1 MDVLEQYLS
10 GGKAAAPSTPKPSTP
25 GRSVVTD
32 QLLDSLKKVESDK
45 DPFAL
50 NKQSKAM
57 GAYQFMPET
66 VQMLHKQGIEFNP
79 FNEKQ
84 AREAA
89 RTYLG
94 QLVDRNGGD
103 VDKALAQY
111 GGFITKNPAEYVG
124 KVKQGAVQTAAP
136 AAQTTQPVSSDPLE
150 NYFSGKAPAAA
161 PAQPPAQPPI
171 QPPAQP
177 GQTVAAPAAPT
188 AAAPSAPGQALPS
201 RIADIASQT
210 FNRYQDV
217 KRNLGERVAGAID
230 TAYGGIVPAAYGA
243 FVQAGVRPYKT
254 PQEAEAIGQAAAASI
269 DKPLGKAMGI
279 TGSEAYQKPLGGITE
294 PIAQQV
300 NKMFNVLGMTP
311 EQISEKTGIPPQDI
325 RNMVVI
331 GSAAIPQALKE
342 AAPVVSQVT
351 KPIREAAKEL
361 EVVRPGQLTK
371 EQMQAQFEAAQGK
384 VPAGSVG
391 AAAAQ
396 NNPYFGKITG
406 EETVRGQFPQVKL
419 SKTPTDVRMNEQMI
433 RSQIA
438 QEIMPGAGVRP
449 GVVTGNENLLRNEYT
464 KAKLDTDEGRL
475 FKQQIANEQA
485 ALSKYAE
492 ERVNATG
499 ASRSLINDEQ
509 RGGRINDVIYGA
521 NADDVLPGSI
531 MGYLNQAKKQVYDS
545 AFQKVGNNQIKTSHV
560 DELLKNPQWAAG
572 LKIKGVEGVQSA
584 AKDYLNLAKTVG
596 FEDINGVMHPPGSVA
611 AYDAVR
617 KAINA
622 DWTPQNAN
630 AIRRVNQAIDKDIA
644 AVADPALYKLGDR
657 IHEAEKTLLG
667 SKGIK
672 TLFGEVDKNGVLTS
686 STPLEKIPSKLNNL
700 PKDQWRH
707 IRDTLNDL
715 ANGRVRGAPEGMP
728 PVPPELMQSAKA
740 AVAEIDGALAR
751 EVQKAGGSKMGEWN
765 QNSANNVMNSVVGQK
780 ILETFPPNEI
790 QKFHTLNYA
799 GHLMPGIHGYEGAAL
814 QARRVGLIERSL
826 PGIGAAA
833 GGAVGGFLGEVPG
846 AAVGTFLGREAG
858 ARRQAKQEAKAAEKA
873 AQQAEKEMQEA
884 AKLGK
889 QTGQNKASDLLNKK

>member
-10 GGKAAAPSTPKPSTP
+10 GGKTAAPSTPKPSTP
-25 GRSVVTD
+25 GRSVITD

-66 VQMLHKQGIEFNP
+66 VQMLHKQGMEFNP

-124 KVKQGAVQTAAP
+124 KVKQGAVQP
-136 AAQTTQPVSSDPLE
+136 AAAQTTQTTQPVSSDPLE
-150 NYFSGKAPAAA
+150 NYFSGKAPA
-161 PAQPPAQPPI
+161 QPPAQPPG
-171 QPPAQP
+171 QPQTQVGGGRGSYAGYNPQEAVQGVTGQP
-177 GQTVAAPAAPT
+177 
-188 AAAPSAPGQALPS
+188 SK
-201 RIADIASQT
+201 IADIASQT

-230 TAYGGIVPAAYGA
+230 TAYGGIVPTAYGA
-243 FVQAGVRPYKT
+243 VMQAMARPGTT
-254 PQEAEAIGQAAAASI
+254 PQRAEEIGQAAAASI
-269 DKPLGKAMGI
+269 DKLLGKAMGI

-361 EVVRPGQLTK
+361 EIVRPGQLTK

-419 SKTPTDVRMNEQMI
+419 SKTPNDVPMNEQML

-499 ASRSLINDEQ
+499 ASKTLINDEQ
-509 RGGRINDVIYGA
+509 RGQSINNVFHGIDPEDMSGA
-521 NADDVLPGSI
+521 SI
-531 MGYLNQAKKQVYDS
+531 TGYLNQAKRQIYDS
-545 AFQKVGNNQIKTSHV
+545 AFNKVGNNQIKTTHIDRFV
-560 DELLKNPQWAAG
+560 NDPLEITTFKAAG
-572 LKIKGVEGVQSA
+572 QKQLLESA
-584 AKDYLNLAKTVG
+584 KEFIDLARTTG
-596 FEDINGVMHPPGSVA
+596 FKMPDGTFLPPGSVS
-611 AYDAVR
+611 AYDHVKKIFNSPKIWNR
-617 KAINA
+617 DRSSLIRDING
-622 DWTPQNAN
+622 
-630 AIRRVNQAIDKDIA
+630 AIDQDIA
-644 AVADPALYKLGDR
+644 AVADPALYKLGDN
-657 IHEAEKTLLG
+657 IHKLEKNLFK
-667 SKGIK
+667 SKGIDK
-672 TLFGEVDKNGVLTS
+672 VFGEVDQNGVVTS
-686 STPLEKIPSKLNNL
+686 ATALEKIPSKLNNM

-707 IRDTLNDL
+707 IRDTLNEL

-728 PVPPELMQSAKA
+728 PVPFELMQSAKA
-740 AVAEIDGALAR
+740 SVAEIDGALAR
-751 EVQKAGGSKMGEWN
+751 EVQKAGAAKMGEWN

-780 ILETFPPNEI
+780 ILETFPPEEI
-790 QKFHTLNYA
+790 RKFHTLNYA
-799 GHLMPGIHGYEGAAL
+799 GHLMPGIHSYEGAAL
-814 QARRVGLIERSL
+814 QGRRVGIIERNL
-826 PGIGAAA
+826 PGLGAAA

>member
-10 GGKAAAPSTPKPSTP
+10 GGKTAAPSTS

-66 VQMLHKQGIEFNP
+66 VQMLHKQGMEFNP

-103 VDKALAQY
+103 IDKALAQY

-124 KVKQGAVQTAAP
+124 KVKQGAIQPAAQP
-136 AAQTTQPVSSDPLE
+136 AAAQTTQPVSSDPLE
-150 NYFSGKAPAAA
+150 NYFSGKAPV
-161 PAQPPAQPPI
+161 QPPVQS
-171 QPPAQP
+171 PAQP
-177 GQTVAAPAAPT
+177 GQTVAAPAAPA
-188 AAAPSAPGQALPS
+188 AAAPAIPGQAPPS

-217 KRNLGERVAGAID
+217 KRNLGERAAGAID
-230 TAYGGIVPAAYGA
+230 TAYGAIVPTAYGA
-243 FVQAGVRPYKT
+243 VMQAMARPGTT
-254 PQEAEAIGQAAAASI
+254 PQRAEEIGQAAAASI

-331 GSAAIPQALKE
+331 GSAAIPQALRE
-342 AAPVVSQVT
+342 AAPVVSQVA

-361 EVVRPGQLTK
+361 EIVRPGQLTK

-419 SKTPTDVRMNEQMI
+419 SKTPNDVPMNEQML

-492 ERVNATG
+492 DRVNATG

-521 NADDVLPGSI
+521 NADDILPGSI

-560 DELLKNPQWAAG
+560 DDLLKNPQWAAG

-751 EVQKAGGSKMGEWN
+751 EVQKAGGAKMGEWN

-833 GGAVGGFLGEVPG
+833 GGAVGGFFGEVPG
-846 AAVGTFLGREAG
+846 AAAGTFLGREAG
-858 ARRQAKQEAKAAEKA
+858 ARRQAKQEAKAEEKA

-889 QTGQNKASDLLNKK
+889 QTGQNKASDMLNKK

>member
-10 GGKAAAPSTPKPSTP
+10 SGKAAAPSTPKPSTP

-66 VQMLHKQGIEFNP
+66 VQMLHKQGMEFNP

-124 KVKQGAVQTAAP
+124 KVKQGAVQPA
-136 AAQTTQPVSSDPLE
+136 AAQTTQTAQPVSSDPLE
-150 NYFSGKAPAAA
+150 NYFSGKAPVA
-161 PAQPPAQPPI
+161 AQPPA

-177 GQTVAAPAAPT
+177 GQTVAAPAAPA
-188 AAAPSAPGQALPS
+188 AAAPAAPGQALPS
-201 RIADIASQT
+201 KIADIASQT

-254 PQEAEAIGQAAAASI
+254 PQEAEAIGQVAAASI

-300 NKMFNVLGMTP
+300 NKMFNFFGMTP

-331 GSAAIPQALKE
+331 GSAAIPQALRE

-351 KPIREAAKEL
+351 RPIREAAKEL
-361 EVVRPGQLTK
+361 EIVRPGQLTK

-419 SKTPTDVRMNEQMI
+419 SKTPTDVPMNEQML

-438 QEIMPGAGVRP
+438 QEIMPGGGVRP

-464 KAKLDTDEGRL
+464 KAKLDTPEGQL
-475 FKQQIANEQA
+475 FKQQIANEQT
-485 ALSKYAE
+485 ALSRYAE

-509 RGGRINDVIYGA
+509 RGQSINDVIHGISPDGA
-521 NADDVLPGSI
+521 APSSL
-531 MGYLNQAKKQVYDS
+531 MGYFKDSKKQIYDS
-545 AFQKVGNNQIKTSHV
+545 AFQRVGNNQIKTTNS
-560 DELLKNPQWAAG
+560 DSFFNNPQQLATAE
-572 LKIKGVEGVQSA
+572 KEGTLNFLNG
-584 AKDYLNLAKTVG
+584 AKKEIELAKTIG
-596 FEDINGVMHPPGSVA
+596 YELPDGKIAPAGSVA
-611 AYDAVR
+611 ALDAVR
-617 KAINA
+617 KSNNAAWTPEKANTIRKINA
-622 DWTPQNAN
+622 
-630 AIRRVNQAIDKDIA
+630 AIDKDIA
-644 AVADPALYKLGDR
+644 AVADPSLYKLGDK
-657 IHEAEKTLLG
+657 IHKLEKEIFE
-667 SKGIK
+667 SRGIDK
-672 TLFGEVDKNGVLTS
+672 IFGEVDKNDVVTS
-686 STPLEKIPSKLNNL
+686 ATALEKIPSKLNNM

-707 IRDTLNDL
+707 IRDTLNEL
-715 ANGRVRGAPEGMP
+715 ANGRIRNAPEGMP

-814 QARRVGLIERSL
+814 QARRVGIIERNL
-826 PGIGAAA
+826 PGIGAAT
-833 GGAVGGFLGEVPG
+833 GGALGTFVGEAPG
-846 AAVGTFLGREAG
+846 AAAGAFVGRELG
-858 ARRQAKQEAKAAEKA
+858 MRRQAKQETAAANKAAEKA
-873 AQQAEKEMQEA
+873 QKEMQDA

>member
-10 GGKAAAPSTPKPSTP
+10 SGKAAAAPPPNPIVNNPGNLRPIGASTGFQKFATPEEGISAADKNLKAYGDKGINTLRGVISRYAPPSENDTNAYIDTVAKRIGLDP
-25 GRSVVTD
+25 D
-32 QLLDSLKKVESDK
+32 QKIDLSDPVQRHVISGAMFTVEK
-45 DPFAL
+45 G
-50 NKQSKAM
+50 SKNLFKT
-57 GAYQFMPET
+57 GQQP
-66 VQMLHKQGIEFNP
+66 
-79 FNEKQ
+79 
-84 AREAA
+84 AA
-89 RTYLG
+89 AT
-94 QLVDRNGGD
+94 
-103 VDKALAQY
+103 
-111 GGFITKNPAEYVG
+111 T
-124 KVKQGAVQTAAP
+124 QTA
-136 AAQTTQPVSSDPLE
+136 QPVSSDPLE
-150 NYFSGKAPAAA
+150 NYLSGKAPVAA
-161 PAQPPAQPPI
+161 PAQPPAQPV
-171 QPPAQP
+171 
-177 GQTVAAPAAPT
+177 QTVAAPAAPA
-188 AAAPSAPGQALPS
+188 AAAPAIPGQAPPS

-217 KRNLGERVAGAID
+217 KRNLGERAAGAID
-230 TAYGGIVPAAYGA
+230 TAYGAIVPTAYGA
-243 FVQAGVRPYKT
+243 VMQAMARPGTT
-254 PQEAEAIGQAAAASI
+254 PQRAEEIGQAAAASI

-311 EQISEKTGIPPQDI
+311 EQISEKTGIAPQDI

-331 GSAAIPQALKE
+331 GSAAIPQALRE
-342 AAPVVSQVT
+342 AAPVASQVV

-361 EVVRPGQLTK
+361 EIVRPGQLTK

-419 SKTPTDVRMNEQMI
+419 SKTPTDVPMNEQMI

-521 NADDVLPGSI
+521 NADDISPGSI

-545 AFQKVGNNQIKTSHV
+545 AFKKVGNNQIKTSHV
-560 DELLKNPQWAAG
+560 DDLLKNPQWAAG

-596 FEDINGVMHPPGSVA
+596 FEDMNGVMHPPGSVA

-751 EVQKAGGSKMGEWN
+751 EVQMAGGSKMGEWN
-765 QNSANNVMNSVVGQK
+765 QNSTNNVMNSVVGQK

-873 AQQAEKEMQEA
+873 AQQSEKEMQEA

-889 QTGQNKASDLLNKK
+889 QTGQNKASDMLNKK

>member
-10 GGKAAAPSTPKPSTP
+10 GGKAAAPSTPKPSTS

-66 VQMLHKQGIEFNP
+66 VQMLHKQGMEFNP

-94 QLVDRNGGD
+94 QLVDRNNGD

-124 KVKQGAVQTAAP
+124 KVKQGAVQPA
-136 AAQTTQPVSSDPLE
+136 AAQTTQTAQPVSSDPLE
-150 NYFSGKAPAAA
+150 NYFSGKAPVA
-161 PAQPPAQPPI
+161 AQPPA

-177 GQTVAAPAAPT
+177 GQTVAAPAAPA
-188 AAAPSAPGQALPS
+188 AAAPAIPGQAPPS

-217 KRNLGERVAGAID
+217 KRNLGERAAGAID
-230 TAYGGIVPAAYGA
+230 TAYGAIVPTAYGA
-243 FVQAGVRPYKT
+243 VMQAMARPGTT
-254 PQEAEAIGQAAAASI
+254 PQRAEEIGQAAAASI

-311 EQISEKTGIPPQDI
+311 EQISEKTGIAPQDI

-331 GSAAIPQALKE
+331 GSAAIPQALRE
-342 AAPVVSQVT
+342 AAPVVSQVA

-361 EVVRPGQLTK
+361 EIVRPGQLTK

-419 SKTPTDVRMNEQMI
+419 SKTPTDVPMNEQMI

-509 RGGRINDVIYGA
+509 RGGRINNVFHGIDPEDVSGA
-521 NADDVLPGSI
+521 SI
-531 MGYLNQAKKQVYDS
+531 TGYLNQAKKQVYDS
-545 AFQKVGNNQIKTSHV
+545 AFQKVGNNQIRTSHV

-644 AVADPALYKLGDR
+644 SVADPALYKLGDR

-672 TLFGEVDKNGVLTS
+672 SLFGEVDKNGVLTS

-751 EVQKAGGSKMGEWN
+751 EVQKAGAAKMGEWN

-780 ILETFPPNEI
+780 ILETFPPEEI
-790 QKFHTLNYA
+790 RKFHTLNYA

-814 QARRVGLIERSL
+814 QGRRVGIIERNL
-826 PGIGAAA
+826 PGLGATV
-833 GGAVGGFLGEVPG
+833 GGAVGGFFGEVPG
-846 AAVGTFLGREAG
+846 AAAGTFLGREAG

>member
-10 GGKAAAPSTPKPSTP
+10 GGKTAAPSTPKPSTS

-66 VQMLHKQGIEFNP
+66 VQMLHKQGMEFNP

-94 QLVDRNGGD
+94 QLVDRNNGD

-124 KVKQGAVQTAAP
+124 KVKQGAVQP
-136 AAQTTQPVSSDPLE
+136 AAQTTQTAQPVSSDPLE
-150 NYFSGKAPAAA
+150 NYFSGKAPVA
-161 PAQPPAQPPI
+161 AQPPA

-177 GQTVAAPAAPT
+177 GQTVAAPAAPA
-188 AAAPSAPGQALPS
+188 AAAPAAPAIPGQAPPS

-217 KRNLGERVAGAID
+217 KRSLGERAAGAID
-230 TAYGGIVPAAYGA
+230 TAYGAIVPTAYGA
-243 FVQAGVRPYKT
+243 VMQAMARPGTT
-254 PQEAEAIGQAAAASI
+254 PQRAEEIGQAAAASI

-311 EQISEKTGIPPQDI
+311 EQISEKTGIAPQDI

-331 GSAAIPQALKE
+331 GSAAIPQALRE
-342 AAPVVSQVT
+342 AAPVVSQVA

-361 EVVRPGQLTK
+361 EIVRPGQLTK

-419 SKTPTDVRMNEQMI
+419 SKTPNDVPMNEQML

-492 ERVNATG
+492 DRVNATG

-521 NADDVLPGSI
+521 NADDILPGSI

-560 DELLKNPQWAAG
+560 DDLLKNPQWAAG

-751 EVQKAGGSKMGEWN
+751 EVQKAGGAKMGEWN

>member
-10 GGKAAAPSTPKPSTP
+10 SGKAAAPSTPKPSTP

-45 DPFAL
+45 DPYAL

-66 VQMLHKQGIEFNP
+66 VQMLHKQGMEFNP

-94 QLVDRNGGD
+94 QLVDRNNGD

-124 KVKQGAVQTAAP
+124 KVKQGAAQP
-136 AAQTTQPVSSDPLE
+136 AAQTTQTAQPVSSDPLE
-150 NYFSGKAPAAA
+150 NYFSGKAPSQP
-161 PAQPPAQPPI
+161 PAQPPAQPV
-171 QPPAQP
+171 QP
-177 GQTVAAPAAPT
+177 VAAPAAPA
-188 AAAPSAPGQALPS
+188 AAAPAIPGQAPPS

-217 KRNLGERVAGAID
+217 KRNLGERAAGAID
-230 TAYGGIVPAAYGA
+230 TAYGAIVPTAYGA
-243 FVQAGVRPYKT
+243 VMQAMARPGTT
-254 PQEAEAIGQAAAASI
+254 PQRAEEIGQAAAASI

-311 EQISEKTGIPPQDI
+311 EQISEKTGIAPQDI

-331 GSAAIPQALKE
+331 GSAAIPQALRE
-342 AAPVVSQVT
+342 AAPVVSQVA

-361 EVVRPGQLTK
+361 EIVRPGQLTK

-419 SKTPTDVRMNEQMI
+419 SKTPNDVPMNEQML

-521 NADDVLPGSI
+521 NADDILPGSI

-560 DELLKNPQWAAG
+560 DDLLKNPQWAAG

>member
-1 MDVLEQYLS
+1 
-10 GGKAAAPSTPKPSTP
+10 
-25 GRSVVTD
+25 
-32 QLLDSLKKVESDK
+32 
-45 DPFAL
+45 
-50 NKQSKAM
+50 
-57 GAYQFMPET
+57 
-66 VQMLHKQGIEFNP
+66 
-79 FNEKQ
+79 
-84 AREAA
+84 
-89 RTYLG
+89 
-94 QLVDRNGGD
+94 
-103 VDKALAQY
+103 
-111 GGFITKNPAEYVG
+111 
-124 KVKQGAVQTAAP
+124 
-136 AAQTTQPVSSDPLE
+136 
-150 NYFSGKAPAAA
+150 
-161 PAQPPAQPPI
+161 
-171 QPPAQP
+171 
-177 GQTVAAPAAPT
+177 
-188 AAAPSAPGQALPS
+188 
-201 RIADIASQT
+201 
-210 FNRYQDV
+210 
-217 KRNLGERVAGAID
+217 
-230 TAYGGIVPAAYGA
+230 
-243 FVQAGVRPYKT
+243 
-254 PQEAEAIGQAAAASI
+254 
-269 DKPLGKAMGI
+269 
-279 TGSEAYQKPLGGITE
+279 
-294 PIAQQV
+294 
-300 NKMFNVLGMTP
+300 MTP

-361 EVVRPGQLTK
+361 EIVRPGQLTK

-419 SKTPTDVRMNEQMI
+419 SKTPNDVPMNEQML

-499 ASRSLINDEQ
+499 ASKTLINDEQ
-509 RGGRINDVIYGA
+509 RGQSINNVFHGIDPEDMSGA
-521 NADDVLPGSI
+521 SI
-531 MGYLNQAKKQVYDS
+531 TGYLNQAKRQIYDS
-545 AFQKVGNNQIKTSHV
+545 AFNKVGNNQIKTTHIDRFV
-560 DELLKNPQWAAG
+560 NDPLEITTFKAAG
-572 LKIKGVEGVQSA
+572 QKQLLESA
-584 AKDYLNLAKTVG
+584 KEFIDLARTTG
-596 FEDINGVMHPPGSVA
+596 FKMPDGTFLPPGSVS
-611 AYDAVR
+611 AYDHVKKIFNSPKIWNR
-617 KAINA
+617 DRSSLIRDING
-622 DWTPQNAN
+622 
-630 AIRRVNQAIDKDIA
+630 AIDQDIA
-644 AVADPALYKLGDR
+644 AVADPALYKLGDN
-657 IHEAEKTLLG
+657 IHKLEKNLFK
-667 SKGIK
+667 SKGIDK
-672 TLFGEVDKNGVLTS
+672 VFGEVDQNGVVTS
-686 STPLEKIPSKLNNL
+686 ATALEKIPSKLNNM

-707 IRDTLNDL
+707 IRDTLNEL

-728 PVPPELMQSAKA
+728 PVPFELMQSAKA
-740 AVAEIDGALAR
+740 SVAEIDGALAR
-751 EVQKAGGSKMGEWN
+751 EVQKAGAAKMGEWN

-780 ILETFPPNEI
+780 ILETFPPEEI
-790 QKFHTLNYA
+790 RKFHTLNYA
-799 GHLMPGIHGYEGAAL
+799 GHLMPGIHSYEGAAL
-814 QARRVGLIERSL
+814 QGRRVGIIERNL
-826 PGIGAAA
+826 PGLGAAA

>member
-10 GGKAAAPSTPKPSTP
+10 GGKAAAPSTP

-124 KVKQGAVQTAAP
+124 KVKQGAVQP
-136 AAQTTQPVSSDPLE
+136 AATTTQTAQPVSSDPLE
-150 NYFSGKAPAAA
+150 NYFSGKAPVA
-161 PAQPPAQPPI
+161 AQPPAQPPG
-171 QPPAQP
+171 QPQTQVGGGRGSYAGYNPQEAVQGVTGQP
-177 GQTVAAPAAPT
+177 
-188 AAAPSAPGQALPS
+188 SK
-201 RIADIASQT
+201 IADIASQT

-230 TAYGGIVPAAYGA
+230 TAYGGIVPTAYGA
-243 FVQAGVRPYKT
+243 VMQAMARPSTT
-254 PQEAEAIGQAAAASI
+254 PQRAEEIGQAAAASI

-361 EVVRPGQLTK
+361 EVVRPSQLTK

-419 SKTPTDVRMNEQMI
+419 SKTPTDVPMNEQMI

-521 NADDVLPGSI
+521 NADDISPGSI

-545 AFQKVGNNQIKTSHV
+545 AFQKVGNNQIRTTHV
-560 DELLKNPQWAAG
+560 DDLLKNPQWAAG

-596 FEDINGVMHPPGSVA
+596 FEDMNGVMHPPGSVA

-672 TLFGEVDKNGVLTS
+672 SLFGEVDKNGVLTS

-751 EVQKAGGSKMGEWN
+751 EVQKAGASKMGEWN

-780 ILETFPPNEI
+780 ILETFPPEEI
-790 QKFHTLNYA
+790 RKFHTLNYA

-814 QARRVGLIERSL
+814 QGRRVGIIERNL
-826 PGIGAAA
+826 PGIGATV
-833 GGAVGGFLGEVPG
+833 GGAVGGFFGEVPG
-846 AAVGTFLGREAG
+846 AAAGTFLGREAG

>member
-1 MDVLEQYLS
+1 MDVLEQYLG
-10 GGKAAAPSTPKPSTP
+10 GGKPAAPSTP

-66 VQMLHKQGIEFNP
+66 VQMLHKQGMEFNP

-94 QLVDRNGGD
+94 QLVDRNGGN

-124 KVKQGAVQTAAP
+124 KVKQGAAQTAAP

-150 NYFSGKAPAAA
+150 NFFAGKVPAA
-161 PAQPPAQPPI
+161 AQPPAQPPI

-177 GQTVAAPAAPT
+177 VQTVAQPAPAAAQTP
-188 AAAPSAPGQALPS
+188 AIPGQAPPS

-230 TAYGGIVPAAYGA
+230 TAYGAIVPTAYGA
-243 FVQAGVRPYKT
+243 GVQALARTANT
-254 PQEAEAIGQAAAASI
+254 PQRAEEIGQAAAASI

-279 TGSEAYQKPLGGITE
+279 TGREAYQKPLGGITE

-311 EQISEKTGIPPQDI
+311 EQISEKTGIAPQDI

-331 GSAAIPQALKE
+331 GSAAIPQALRE

-351 KPIREAAKEL
+351 RPIREAAKEL
-361 EVVRPGQLTK
+361 EIVRPGQLTK

-419 SKTPTDVRMNEQMI
+419 SKTPTDAPLSEQMI
-433 RSQIA
+433 RSQLI
-438 QEIMPGAGVRP
+438 QEIMPGEGVRP

-464 KAKLDTDEGRL
+464 KAKLDTPEGRV
-475 FKQQIANEQA
+475 FKEKIANEQA
-485 ALSKYAE
+485 ALSRYAE

-509 RGGRINDVIYGA
+509 RGQSINDVIHGVSP
-521 NADDVLPGSI
+521 DDAAPSSL
-531 MGYLNQAKKQVYDS
+531 MGYFKNSKKQIYDS
-545 AFQKVGNNQIKTSHV
+545 AFQRVGNNQIKTANS
-560 DELLKNPQWAAG
+560 DSFFSNPQQLATAE
-572 LKIKGVEGVQSA
+572 KEGTLSFLNG
-584 AKDYLNLAKTVG
+584 AKKEIELAKTVG
-596 FEDINGVMHPPGSVA
+596 YELPDGKIAPAGSVA
-611 AYDAVR
+611 ALDAVR
-617 KAINA
+617 KSNNAAWTPEKANTIRKINA
-622 DWTPQNAN
+622 
-630 AIRRVNQAIDKDIA
+630 AIDKDIA
-644 AVADPALYKLGDR
+644 AVADPSLYKLGDK
-657 IHEAEKTLLG
+657 IHKLEKEIFE
-667 SKGIK
+667 SRGIDK
-672 TLFGEVDKNGVLTS
+672 VFGEVDKNGVITS
-686 STPLEKIPSKLNNL
+686 ATALEKIPSKLNNM

-707 IRDTLNDL
+707 IRDTLNEL
-715 ANGRVRGAPEGMP
+715 ASGRIRNAPEGMP
-728 PVPPELMQSAKA
+728 PIPPELMQSAKA

-751 EVQKAGGSKMGEWN
+751 EIQKAGAAKVGEWN
-765 QNSANNVMNSVVGQK
+765 QNSTNNVMNSVVGQK
-780 ILETFPPNEI
+780 ILETFPPGEI

-799 GHLMPGIHGYEGAAL
+799 GQLMPGIHGYEGAAL
-814 QARRVGLIERSL
+814 QARRVNIIERNL

-833 GGAVGGFLGEVPG
+833 GGAIGGFVGDAPG
-846 AAVGTFLGREAG
+846 AAGGAFIGRELG
-858 ARRQAKQEAKAAEKA
+858 ARRQAKQETAAANKAAEKA
-873 AQQAEKEMQEA
+873 QKEMQEA

-889 QTGQNKASDLLNKK
+889 QTGQNKASDMLNKK

>member
-10 GGKAAAPSTPKPSTP
+10 GGKAAAPSTP

-45 DPFAL
+45 DPYAL

-66 VQMLHKQGIEFNP
+66 VQMLHKQGMEFNP

-124 KVKQGAVQTAAP
+124 KVKQGAVQPA

-150 NYFSGKAPAAA
+150 NYFSGKAPVA
-161 PAQPPAQPPI
+161 AQPPA

-177 GQTVAAPAAPT
+177 GQTVAAPAAAAP
-188 AAAPSAPGQALPS
+188 AAPAAPSQALPS

-419 SKTPTDVRMNEQMI
+419 SKTPTDVPMNEQMI

-521 NADDVLPGSI
+521 NADDILPGSI

-545 AFQKVGNNQIKTSHV
+545 AFQKVGNNQIRTTHV

-644 AVADPALYKLGDR
+644 SVADPALYKLGDR

-672 TLFGEVDKNGVLTS
+672 SLFGEVDKNGVLTS

-751 EVQKAGGSKMGEWN
+751 EVQKAGAAKMGEWN

-780 ILETFPPNEI
+780 ILETFPPEEI
-790 QKFHTLNYA
+790 RKFHTLNYA

-814 QARRVGLIERSL
+814 QGRRVGIIERNL
-826 PGIGAAA
+826 PGLGATV
-833 GGAVGGFLGEVPG
+833 GGAVGGFFGEVPG
-846 AAVGTFLGREAG
+846 AAAGTFLGREAG

>member
-10 GGKAAAPSTPKPSTP
+10 GGKTAAPSTP

-32 QLLDSLKKVESDK
+32 QLLDSLRKVESDK

-94 QLVDRNGGD
+94 QLVERNGGD

-124 KVKQGAVQTAAP
+124 KVKQGAAQTSAQPAAAP
-136 AAQTTQPVSSDPLE
+136 AAQPVSSDPLE
-150 NYFSGKAPAAA
+150 NFFAGKKPAAA
-161 PAQPPAQPPI
+161 PTQPPA

-177 GQTVAAPAAPT
+177 GQTVAQPAAATAQTPAAPGQT
-188 AAAPSAPGQALPS
+188 QPSI
-201 RIADIASQT
+201 IADIASRT

-361 EVVRPGQLTK
+361 EIVRPGQLTK

-419 SKTPTDVRMNEQMI
+419 SKTPTDVPMNEQMT

-499 ASRSLINDEQ
+499 ASKTLINDEQ
-509 RGGRINDVIYGA
+509 RGQSINNVFHGIDPEDMSGA
-521 NADDVLPGSI
+521 SI
-531 MGYLNQAKKQVYDS
+531 TGYLNQAKRQIYDS
-545 AFQKVGNNQIKTSHV
+545 AFNKVGNNQIKTTHIDRFV
-560 DELLKNPQWAAG
+560 NDPLEITTFKAAG
-572 LKIKGVEGVQSA
+572 QKQLLESA
-584 AKDYLNLAKTVG
+584 KEFIDLARTTG
-596 FEDINGVMHPPGSVA
+596 FKMPDGTFLPPGSVS
-611 AYDAVR
+611 AYDHVKKIFNSPKIWNR
-617 KAINA
+617 DRSSLIRDING
-622 DWTPQNAN
+622 
-630 AIRRVNQAIDKDIA
+630 AIDQDIA
-644 AVADPALYKLGDR
+644 AVADPALYKLGDN
-657 IHEAEKTLLG
+657 IHKLEKNLFK
-667 SKGIK
+667 SKGIDK
-672 TLFGEVDKNGVLTS
+672 VFGEVDQNGVVTS
-686 STPLEKIPSKLNNL
+686 ATALEKIPSKLNNM

-707 IRDTLNDL
+707 IRDTLNEL

-751 EVQKAGGSKMGEWN
+751 EVQKAGAAKMGEWN

-780 ILETFPPNEI
+780 ILETFPPEEI
-790 QKFHTLNYA
+790 RKFHTLNYA
-799 GHLMPGIHGYEGAAL
+799 GHLMPGIHSYEGAAL
-814 QARRVGLIERSL
+814 QGRRVGIIERNL
-826 PGIGAAA
+826 PGLGAAA

-858 ARRQAKQEAKAAEKA
+858 VRRQAKQEAKAAEKA
-873 AQQAEKEMQEA
+873 AAKAQKEMEEA

>member
-1 MDVLEQYLS
+1 
-10 GGKAAAPSTPKPSTP
+10 
-25 GRSVVTD
+25 
-32 QLLDSLKKVESDK
+32 
-45 DPFAL
+45 
-50 NKQSKAM
+50 
-57 GAYQFMPET
+57 
-66 VQMLHKQGIEFNP
+66 
-79 FNEKQ
+79 
-84 AREAA
+84 
-89 RTYLG
+89 
-94 QLVDRNGGD
+94 
-103 VDKALAQY
+103 
-111 GGFITKNPAEYVG
+111 
-124 KVKQGAVQTAAP
+124 
-136 AAQTTQPVSSDPLE
+136 
-150 NYFSGKAPAAA
+150 
-161 PAQPPAQPPI
+161 
-171 QPPAQP
+171 
-177 GQTVAAPAAPT
+177 
-188 AAAPSAPGQALPS
+188 
-201 RIADIASQT
+201 
-210 FNRYQDV
+210 
-217 KRNLGERVAGAID
+217 
-230 TAYGGIVPAAYGA
+230 
-243 FVQAGVRPYKT
+243 
-254 PQEAEAIGQAAAASI
+254 
-269 DKPLGKAMGI
+269 
-279 TGSEAYQKPLGGITE
+279 
-294 PIAQQV
+294 
-300 NKMFNVLGMTP
+300 MTP

-331 GSAAIPQALKE
+331 GSVAIPQALKE

-384 VPAGSVG
+384 VPVGSVG

-419 SKTPTDVRMNEQMI
+419 SKTPTDVPMNEQMI

-521 NADDVLPGSI
+521 NADDILPGSI

-545 AFQKVGNNQIKTSHV
+545 AFQKVGNNQIRTTHV
-560 DELLKNPQWAAG
+560 DDLLKNPQWAAG

-596 FEDINGVMHPPGSVA
+596 FEDMNGVMHPPGSVA

-644 AVADPALYKLGDR
+644 SVADPALYKLGDR

-672 TLFGEVDKNGVLTS
+672 SLFGEVDKNGVLTS

-751 EVQKAGGSKMGEWN
+751 EVQKAGAAKMGEWN

-780 ILETFPPNEI
+780 ILETFPPEEI
-790 QKFHTLNYA
+790 RKFHTLNYA

-814 QARRVGLIERSL
+814 QGRRVGIIERNL
-826 PGIGAAA
+826 PGLGATV
-833 GGAVGGFLGEVPG
+833 GGAVGGFFGEVPG
-846 AAVGTFLGREAG
+846 AAAGTFLGREAG

>member
-1 MDVLEQYLS
+1 MDVLEQYLG
-10 GGKAAAPSTPKPSTP
+10 GGKTAAPSTP

-66 VQMLHKQGIEFNP
+66 VQMLHKQGMEFNP

-124 KVKQGAVQTAAP
+124 KVKQGAAQTVAP

-150 NYFSGKAPAAA
+150 NFFAGKTPAA
-161 PAQPPAQPPI
+161 AQPPAQPPI

-177 GQTVAAPAAPT
+177 VQTVAQPAAAPAAAQTP
-188 AAAPSAPGQALPS
+188 AVPGQTPPS

-279 TGSEAYQKPLGGITE
+279 TGREAYQKPLGGITE

-342 AAPVVSQVT
+342 AAPVVSQVA

-361 EVVRPGQLTK
+361 EIVRPGQLTK

-419 SKTPTDVRMNEQMI
+419 SKTPTDVPMNEQMI

-521 NADDVLPGSI
+521 SADDVLPGSI

-560 DELLKNPQWAAG
+560 DDLLKNPQWAAG

-751 EVQKAGGSKMGEWN
+751 EVQKAGGAKMGEWN

-889 QTGQNKASDLLNKK
+889 QTGQNKASDMLNKK

>member
-10 GGKAAAPSTPKPSTP
+10 GGKTAAPSTP

-66 VQMLHKQGIEFNP
+66 VQMLHKQGMEFNP

-136 AAQTTQPVSSDPLE
+136 STQTTQPVSSDPLE

-161 PAQPPAQPPI
+161 PVQPPI

-177 GQTVAAPAAPT
+177 VQTVAQPAPAPVI
-188 AAAPSAPGQALPS
+188 PGQAPPS

-230 TAYGGIVPAAYGA
+230 TAYGAIVPTAYGA
-243 FVQAGVRPYKT
+243 GVQALARTANT
-254 PQEAEAIGQAAAASI
+254 PQRAEEIGQAAAASI

-331 GSAAIPQALKE
+331 GSAAIPQALRE

-351 KPIREAAKEL
+351 RPIREAAKEL

-419 SKTPTDVRMNEQMI
+419 SKTPTDVPMNEQMI

-521 NADDVLPGSI
+521 SADDVLPGSI

-545 AFQKVGNNQIKTSHV
+545 AFQKVGNNQIRTTHV
-560 DELLKNPQWAAG
+560 DDLLKNPQWAAG

-644 AVADPALYKLGDR
+644 SVADPALYKLGDR

-672 TLFGEVDKNGVLTS
+672 SLFGEVDKNGVLTS

-751 EVQKAGGSKMGEWN
+751 EVQKAGAAKMGEWN

-780 ILETFPPNEI
+780 ILETFPPEEI
-790 QKFHTLNYA
+790 RKFHTLNYA

-814 QARRVGLIERSL
+814 QGRRVGIIERNL
-826 PGIGAAA
+826 PGLGATV
-833 GGAVGGFLGEVPG
+833 GGAVGGFFGEVPG
-846 AAVGTFLGREAG
+846 AAAGTFLGREAG

-889 QTGQNKASDLLNKK
+889 QTGQNKASDMLNKK

>member
-1 MDVLEQYLS
+1 MDVLEQYLG
-10 GGKAAAPSTPKPSTP
+10 GGKTAAPSTP

-66 VQMLHKQGIEFNP
+66 VQMLHKQGMEFNP

-94 QLVDRNGGD
+94 QLVDRNGGN

-136 AAQTTQPVSSDPLE
+136 AAQTAQPVSSDPLE
-150 NYFSGKAPAAA
+150 NFFAGKTPAAA

-177 GQTVAAPAAPT
+177 VQTVAQPVAAPAV
-188 AAAPSAPGQALPS
+188 PGQAPPS

-217 KRNLGERVAGAID
+217 KKNLGERAAGAID
-230 TAYGGIVPAAYGA
+230 TAYGAIVPTAYGA
-243 FVQAGVRPYKT
+243 VMQAMARPGTT
-254 PQEAEAIGQAAAASI
+254 PQRAEEIGQAAAASI

-279 TGSEAYQKPLGGITE
+279 TGREAYQKPLGGITE

-311 EQISEKTGIPPQDI
+311 EQISEKTGIAPQDI

-331 GSAAIPQALKE
+331 GSAAIPQAIRE

-351 KPIREAAKEL
+351 RPIREAAKEL
-361 EVVRPGQLTK
+361 EIVRPGQLTK

-384 VPAGSVG
+384 VPAGSAG

-419 SKTPTDVRMNEQMI
+419 SKTPTDVPMNEQML

-438 QEIMPGAGVRP
+438 QEIMPGEGVRP

-464 KAKLDTDEGRL
+464 KAKLETDEGRL
-475 FKQQIANEQA
+475 FKQQIANEQT
-485 ALSKYAE
+485 ALSRFAE

-499 ASRSLINDEQ
+499 ASKSLINDEQ
-509 RGGRINDVIYGA
+509 RGGRINDVLYGA
-521 NADDVLPGSI
+521 SADDITPTSI
-531 MGYLNQAKKQVYDS
+531 MGYLNLAKKQVYDS
-545 AFQKVGNNQIKTSHV
+545 AYKKVGNNQIKTSNV

-596 FEDINGVMHPPGSVA
+596 FEDVVSGIMHPPGSVA

-672 TLFGEVDKNGVLTS
+672 TLFGEVDKNGVVTS

-740 AVAEIDGALAR
+740 AVSEIDGALAR

-799 GHLMPGIHGYEGAAL
+799 GHLMPGVHGYEGAAL
-814 QARRVGLIERSL
+814 QARRVGIIERSL

-833 GGAVGGFLGEVPG
+833 GGAVGGFFGEVPG

-858 ARRQAKQEAKAAEKA
+858 AKRQAKQEAKAAEKA

-889 QTGQNKASDLLNKK
+889 QTGQNKASDMLNKK

>member
-10 GGKAAAPSTPKPSTP
+10 GGKTAAPFTP

-32 QLLDSLKKVESDK
+32 QLLDSLRKVESDK
-45 DPFAL
+45 DPYAL

-94 QLVDRNGGD
+94 QLVERNGGD

-111 GGFITKNPAEYVG
+111 GGFVTKNPAEYVG
-124 KVKQGAVQTAAP
+124 KVKQGAAQTSAQPAP
-136 AAQTTQPVSSDPLE
+136 ASAAQPVSSDPLE
-150 NYFSGKAPAAA
+150 NFFAGKKPAPAPAQPGQNVAQPAAA
-161 PAQPPAQPPI
+161 PAQ
-171 QPPAQP
+171 
-177 GQTVAAPAAPT
+177 TPAAPDQT
-188 AAAPSAPGQALPS
+188 LTSKV
-201 RIADIASQT
+201 ADIAAQT

-311 EQISEKTGIPPQDI
+311 EQISEKTGIAPEDI

-342 AAPVVSQVT
+342 AAPVVSQVA

-391 AAAAQ
+391 AAATQ

-406 EETVRGQFPQVKL
+406 EEHGGSEIFPQVKL
-419 SKTPTDVRMNEQMI
+419 VKIPQDVPLQEQQL
-433 RSQIA
+433 RSQLF
-438 QEIMPGAGVRP
+438 QEVMPGVNPRVGVI
-449 GVVTGNENLLRNEYT
+449 TGNDNLLRNEHALASMAEPNALGL
-464 KAKLDTDEGRL
+464 KM
-475 FKQQIANEQA
+475 KQQIANEQTG
-485 ALSKYAE
+485 LSNFAE

-509 RGGRINDVIYGA
+509 RGQRINNVFHGVDPEDMSGA
-521 NADDVLPGSI
+521 SI
-531 MGYLNQAKKQVYDS
+531 TGYLNQAKRQIYNS
-545 AFQKVGNNQIKTSHV
+545 AFDKVGNNQIKTTHIDKFV
-560 DELLKNPQWAAG
+560 NDPLEITTFKAAG
-572 LKIKGVEGVQSA
+572 QKQLLESA
-584 AKDYLNLAKTVG
+584 KEFIDLARTTG
-596 FEDINGVMHPPGSVA
+596 FKMPDGTFLPPGSVS
-611 AYDAVR
+611 AYDHVKKIFNNPKIWNR
-617 KAINA
+617 DRSSLIRDING
-622 DWTPQNAN
+622 
-630 AIRRVNQAIDKDIA
+630 AIDQDIA
-644 AVADPALYKLGDR
+644 AVADPALYKLGDN
-657 IHEAEKTLLG
+657 IHKLEKNLFK
-667 SKGIK
+667 SKGIDK
-672 TLFGEVDKNGVLTS
+672 VFGEVDQNDVIKS
-686 STPLEKIPSKLNNL
+686 ATPLEKIPQKLNNM

-707 IRDTLNDL
+707 IRDTLNEL
-715 ANGRVRGAPEGMP
+715 ANGRIRNAPEGMP
-728 PVPPELMQSAKA
+728 PIPPELQQSARA

-751 EVQKAGGSKMGEWN
+751 EVYKAGAHNVGEW
-765 QNSANNVMNSVVGQK
+765 SSKKANNVMNSVVGQK
-780 ILETFPPNEI
+780 IVETFPPNEV
-790 QKFHTLNYA
+790 QKFHALNYV
-799 GHLMPGIHGYEGAAL
+799 GQFTPPLKYEGAAL
-814 QARRVGLIERSL
+814 QARRVSLLEKGLPSL
-826 PGIGAAA
+826 GATVGGAIGGYLGENAPTAIGGGAYVGREIGAKLQTRSAA
-833 GGAVGGFLGEVPG
+833 KA
-846 AAVGTFLGREAG
+846 
-858 ARRQAKQEAKAAEKA
+858 EAKALKKM
-873 AQQAEKEMQEA
+873 EKEMEEA

-889 QTGQNKASDLLNKK
+889 QTGQNKAIDLLNKK

>member
-10 GGKAAAPSTPKPSTP
+10 GGKTAAPSTS

-66 VQMLHKQGIEFNP
+66 VQMLHKQGMEFNP

-103 VDKALAQY
+103 IDKALAQY

-124 KVKQGAVQTAAP
+124 KVKQGAIQPAAQP
-136 AAQTTQPVSSDPLE
+136 AAAQTTQPVSSDPLE
-150 NYFSGKAPAAA
+150 NYFSGKAPV
-161 PAQPPAQPPI
+161 QPPVQS
-171 QPPAQP
+171 PAQP
-177 GQTVAAPAAPT
+177 GQTVAAPAAPA
-188 AAAPSAPGQALPS
+188 AAAPAIPGQAPPS

-217 KRNLGERVAGAID
+217 KRNLGERAAGAID
-230 TAYGGIVPAAYGA
+230 TAYGAIVPTAYGA
-243 FVQAGVRPYKT
+243 VMQAMARPGTT
-254 PQEAEAIGQAAAASI
+254 PQRAEEIGQAAAASI

-331 GSAAIPQALKE
+331 GSAAIPQALRE
-342 AAPVVSQVT
+342 AAPVVSQVA

-361 EVVRPGQLTK
+361 EIVRPGQLTK

-419 SKTPTDVRMNEQMI
+419 SKTPNDVPMNEQML

-492 ERVNATG
+492 DRVNATG

-521 NADDVLPGSI
+521 NADDILPGSI

-560 DELLKNPQWAAG
+560 DDLLKNPQWAAG

-751 EVQKAGGSKMGEWN
+751 EVQKAGGAKMGEWN

-833 GGAVGGFLGEVPG
+833 GGAVGGFFGEVPG
-846 AAVGTFLGREAG
+846 AAAGTFLGREAG

-889 QTGQNKASDLLNKK
+889 QTGQNKASDMLNKK

>member
-10 GGKAAAPSTPKPSTP
+10 SGKAAAPSTP
-25 GRSVVTD
+25 GRSVITD

-45 DPFAL
+45 DPYAL

-66 VQMLHKQGIEFNP
+66 VQMLHKQGMEFNP

-124 KVKQGAVQTAAP
+124 KVKQGAVQPT

-150 NYFSGKAPAAA
+150 NYFSGKAPVA
-161 PAQPPAQPPI
+161 AQPPA

-177 GQTVAAPAAPT
+177 GQTVAAPAAPA
-188 AAAPSAPGQALPS
+188 AAAPAAPGQALPS

-230 TAYGGIVPAAYGA
+230 TAYGGIVPTIYGA
-243 FVQAGVRPYKT
+243 GVQALARTANT
-254 PQEAEAIGQAAAASI
+254 PQRAEEIGQAAAASI

-311 EQISEKTGIPPQDI
+311 EQISEKTSIPPQDI

-331 GSAAIPQALKE
+331 GSVAIPQALKE
-342 AAPVVSQVT
+342 AAPAVSQVT

-419 SKTPTDVRMNEQMI
+419 SKTPTDVPMNEQMI

-464 KAKLDTDEGRL
+464 KAKLDTDEGQL

-509 RGGRINDVIYGA
+509 RGGRINNVFHGIDPEDVSGA
-521 NADDVLPGSI
+521 SI
-531 MGYLNQAKKQVYDS
+531 TGYLNQAKKQVYDS
-545 AFQKVGNNQIKTSHV
+545 AFQKVGNNQIRTTHV

-596 FEDINGVMHPPGSVA
+596 FEDMNGVMHPPGSVA

-644 AVADPALYKLGDR
+644 SVADPALYKLGDR

-672 TLFGEVDKNGVLTS
+672 SLFGEVDKNGVLTS

-751 EVQKAGGSKMGEWN
+751 EVQKAGAAKMGEWN

-780 ILETFPPNEI
+780 ILETFPPEEI
-790 QKFHTLNYA
+790 KKFHTLNYA

-814 QARRVGLIERSL
+814 QGRRVGIIERNL
-826 PGIGAAA
+826 PGLGATV
-833 GGAVGGFLGEVPG
+833 GGAVGGFFGEVPG
-846 AAVGTFLGREAG
+846 AAAGTFLGREAG

>member
-10 GGKAAAPSTPKPSTP
+10 GGKAAAAPPPNPIVNNP
-25 GRSVVTD
+25 GNLR
-32 QLLDSLKKVESDK
+32 
-45 DPFAL
+45 P
-50 NKQSKAM
+50 M
-57 GAYQFMPET
+57 GASTGFQQFATPEEGISAADKNLKAYGDKGINTLRGVISRWAPPSENNTNTYIDT
-66 VQMLHKQGIEFNP
+66 VAKRIGLDPDQKIDLSDPVQRHVISGAMFTV
-79 FNEKQ
+79 EKGSKNLFKPGQQ
-84 AREAA
+84 AAA
-89 RTYLG
+89 AT
-94 QLVDRNGGD
+94 
-103 VDKALAQY
+103 
-111 GGFITKNPAEYVG
+111 T
-124 KVKQGAVQTAAP
+124 QTA
-136 AAQTTQPVSSDPLE
+136 QPVSSDPLE
-150 NYFSGKAPAAA
+150 NFFAGKKQAAA
-161 PAQPPAQPPI
+161 PA

-177 GQTVAAPAAPT
+177 GQTVAAPAAP
-188 AAAPSAPGQALPS
+188 AAAPAAAPDQAPQS
-201 RIADIASQT
+201 IVADIASKT
-210 FNRYQDV
+210 FNRYQDL

-230 TAYGGIVPAAYGA
+230 TAYGGVVPTIYGA
-243 FVQAGVRPYKT
+243 GVQALARTANT
-254 PQEAEAIGQAAAASI
+254 PQRAEEIGQAAAASI

-331 GSAAIPQALKE
+331 GSVAIPQALKE
-342 AAPVVSQVT
+342 AAPVVSQVA

-361 EVVRPGQLTK
+361 EIVRPGQLTK

-419 SKTPTDVRMNEQMI
+419 SKTPTDVPMNEQMI

-449 GVVTGNENLLRNEYT
+449 GVITGNENLLRNEYT
-464 KAKLDTDEGRL
+464 KAKLDTPEGQL
-475 FKQQIANEQA
+475 FKQQIANEQN
-485 ALSKYAE
+485 ALSNYAQ

-509 RGGRINDVIYGA
+509 RGQSINDVIHGVSP
-521 NADDVLPGSI
+521 DDATPSSL
-531 MGYLNQAKKQVYDS
+531 MGYFKNAKKQIYDS
-545 AFQKVGNNQIKTSHV
+545 AFNRVGNNQIKTTNS
-560 DELLKNPQWAAG
+560 DAFFNNPQQLATAE
-572 LKIKGVEGVQSA
+572 KEGTLNFLNG
-584 AKDYLNLAKTVG
+584 AKKEIELAKTIG
-596 FEDINGVMHPPGSVA
+596 YELPDGKIAPAGSVA
-611 AYDAVR
+611 ALDAVR
-617 KAINA
+617 KSNNAAWTPEKANTIRKINA
-622 DWTPQNAN
+622 
-630 AIRRVNQAIDKDIA
+630 AIDKDIA
-644 AVADPALYKLGDR
+644 AVADPSLYKLGDK
-657 IHEAEKTLLG
+657 IHKLEKEIFE
-667 SKGIK
+667 SRGIDK
-672 TLFGEVDKNGVLTS
+672 IFGEVDKNGVVTS
-686 STPLEKIPSKLNNL
+686 ATALEKIPSKLNNM

-707 IRDTLNDL
+707 IRDTLNEL
-715 ANGRVRGAPEGMP
+715 ANGRIRNAPEGMP

-751 EVQKAGGSKMGEWN
+751 EVQKAGAAKVGEWN

-780 ILETFPPNEI
+780 ILETFPPEEI

-799 GHLMPGIHGYEGAAL
+799 GHLMPGIHSYEGAAL
-814 QARRVGLIERSL
+814 QGRRVNIIERNL
-826 PGIGAAA
+826 PAIGAAA
-833 GGAVGGFLGEVPG
+833 GGAIGTFVAEGPGGLAGGFV
-846 AAVGTFLGREAG
+846 GRELG
-858 ARRQAKQEAKAAEKA
+858 IKQQAKQEIKAAEKA
-873 AQQAEKEMQEA
+873 AAKAKKEMEEA

>member
-10 GGKAAAPSTPKPSTP
+10 GGKTAAPSTPKPSTS

-66 VQMLHKQGIEFNP
+66 VQMLHKQGMEFNP

-94 QLVDRNGGD
+94 QLVDRNNGD

-124 KVKQGAVQTAAP
+124 KVKQGAVQP
-136 AAQTTQPVSSDPLE
+136 AAQTTQTAQPVSSDPLE
-150 NYFSGKAPAAA
+150 NYFSGKAPVA
-161 PAQPPAQPPI
+161 AQPPA

-177 GQTVAAPAAPT
+177 GQTVAAPAAPA
-188 AAAPSAPGQALPS
+188 AAAPAIPGQAPPS

-217 KRNLGERVAGAID
+217 KRSLGERAAGAID
-230 TAYGGIVPAAYGA
+230 TAYGAIVPTAYGA
-243 FVQAGVRPYKT
+243 VMQAMARPGTT
-254 PQEAEAIGQAAAASI
+254 PQRAEEIGQAAAASI

-331 GSAAIPQALKE
+331 GSAAIPQALRE
-342 AAPVVSQVT
+342 AAPVASQVV

-361 EVVRPGQLTK
+361 EIVRPGQLTK

-419 SKTPTDVRMNEQMI
+419 SKTPTDAPLSEQMT
-433 RSQIA
+433 RSQLI
-438 QEIMPGAGVRP
+438 QEIMPGEGVRP

-464 KAKLDTDEGRL
+464 KAKLDTPEGRL
-475 FKQQIANEQA
+475 FKEKIANEQA
-485 ALSKYAE
+485 ALSRYAE

-509 RGGRINDVIYGA
+509 RGQSINDVIHGISP
-521 NADDVLPGSI
+521 DDAAPSSL
-531 MGYLNQAKKQVYDS
+531 MGYFKNSKKQIYDS
-545 AFQKVGNNQIKTSHV
+545 AFQRVGNNQIKTTNS
-560 DELLKNPQWAAG
+560 DSFFSNPQQLATAE
-572 LKIKGVEGVQSA
+572 KEGTLNFLNG
-584 AKDYLNLAKTVG
+584 AKKEIELAKTVG
-596 FEDINGVMHPPGSVA
+596 YELPDGKIAPAGSVA
-611 AYDAVR
+611 ALDAVR
-617 KAINA
+617 KSNNAAWTPEKANTIRKINA
-622 DWTPQNAN
+622 
-630 AIRRVNQAIDKDIA
+630 AIDKDIA
-644 AVADPALYKLGDR
+644 AVADPSLYKLGDK
-657 IHEAEKTLLG
+657 IHKLEKEIFE
-667 SKGIK
+667 SRGIDK
-672 TLFGEVDKNGVLTS
+672 IFGEVDKNGVVTS
-686 STPLEKIPSKLNNL
+686 ATALEKIPSKLNNM

-707 IRDTLNDL
+707 IRDTLNEL
-715 ANGRVRGAPEGMP
+715 ASGRIRNAPEGMP
-728 PVPPELMQSAKA
+728 PIPPELMQSAKA

-751 EVQKAGGSKMGEWN
+751 EIQKAGASKMGEWN
-765 QNSANNVMNSVVGQK
+765 QNSTNNVMNSIVGQK
-780 ILETFPPNEI
+780 IIETFPPSEI

-799 GHLMPGIHGYEGAAL
+799 GQLMPGIHGYEGAAL
-814 QARRVGLIERSL
+814 QARRVSMLEKNLGKL
-826 PGIGAAA
+826 GTGAGAAI
-833 GGAVGGFLGEVPG
+833 GGYIAEAPG
-846 AAVGTFLGREAG
+846 AAVGAYVLGEAG
-858 ARRQAKQEAKAAEKA
+858 VKASEKMAQKALTKEAAKA
-873 AQQAEKEMQEA
+873 QKEMQEA

-889 QTGQNKASDLLNKK
+889 QTGQNKASDMLNKK